1 MSDRKSIIS
10 ALEEIAL
17 LLELKGANPFK
28 VRAYENGA
36 RALSNYEGDLAEG
49 FESGELAEIKGVGK
63 SLLAEIEALLKT
75 GESPAL
81 EELKKEVPEGLV
93 EMMKVPGLGPKKV
106 QVLHEKLGIT
116 NLGELEYACNE
127 NRLLE
132 LPGFGEKTQQSIL
145 AGIDRLHRFSGQYLL
160 SDAWELAEKMRE
172 RVASLDKVRRCE
184 IAGSIRRRKEVVK
197 DIDLLA
203 VAEEDDA
210 PGIME
215 TFCGLEEVKS
225 VVGTGPSKTSV
236 LLQEGLQVDLRV
248 VSEEQFPFALV
259 YFTGSKEHNVAL
271 RGRAKSKQLKLNEY
285 GLFPSDDSGPSVSCA
300 SEAEIFQALDLV
312 EIPPELRE
320 DRGEVVAAEKDRLPE
335 LLEEGQLRGALH
347 NHSRYSD
354 GAATIEE
361 MALGALELGWEYIG
375 ISDHSQSAF
384 YAHGLSPDDVRRQ
397 HEEIDELNERLD
409 GIYIFKGIESDI
421 LVDGSLDYDEDLL
434 SSFDFVVASVH
445 SRFGLDSKE
454 QTKRCVRAVQ
464 NPFTTILGHP
474 TGRLLLAR
482 DGFEVDID
490 IVLEAAAENQCA
502 VELNANPR
510 RLDLDWRLLRRAAA
524 KGIQISIAP
533 DAHRV
538 EGMADLR
545 FGVAMARKGWLGRDE
560 VLNARKLKEMRAY
573 LAARRGEL

>member
-36 RALSNYEGDLAEG
+36 RAISDYEGDLAEG
-49 FESGELAEIKGVGK
+49 LKSGELAEIKGVGK

-81 EELKKEVPEGLV
+81 QELKKEVPEGLL
-93 EMMKVPGLGPKKV
+93 EMMKVKGLGPKKV

-132 LPGFGEKTQQSIL
+132 LPGFGEKTQKSIL
-145 AGIDRLHRFSGQYLL
+145 EGIDRLHRFSGHYLL

-172 RVASLDKVRRCE
+172 RVASLDNVKRCE
-184 IAGSIRRRKEVVK
+184 IAGSIRRRKEIVK

-215 TFCGLEEVKS
+215 AFCGLEEVKS
-225 VVGTGPSKTSV
+225 VVGTGPTKTSV

-248 VSEEQFPFALV
+248 VREEQFPFALV
-259 YFTGSKEHNVAL
+259 YFTGSKQHNVAL
-271 RGRAKSKQLKLNEY
+271 RGRAKLKQLKLNEY
-285 GLFPSDDSGPSVSCA
+285 GLFPADDSGPSVPCA
-300 SEAEIFQALDLV
+300 SEAEVFQALDLA

-320 DRGEVVAAEKDRLPE
+320 DRGEVAAAEKGRLPE
-335 LLEEGQLRGALH
+335 LLEESQLRGALH

-361 MALGALELGWEYIG
+361 MALGARELGWEYIG

-384 YAHGLSPDDVRRQ
+384 YAHGLSPDDLRRQ
-397 HEEIDELNERLD
+397 HDEIDELNERLED
-409 GIYIFKGIESDI
+409 IHIFKGIESDI

-434 SSFDFVVASVH
+434 SRFDFVVASVH

-454 QTKRCVRAVQ
+454 QTKRCVHAVQ

-482 DGFEVDID
+482 DGFEVDMD
-490 IVLEAAAENQCA
+490 IVLEAAAESHCA

-510 RLDLDWRLLRRAAA
+510 RLDLDWRLLRRAAV

-545 FGVAMARKGWLGRDE
+545 FGVAMARKGWLGPGE
-560 VLNARKLKEMRAY
+560 VLNTRKLKDMRAY
-573 LAARRGEL
+573 LAARRAEL